1 MILDKMKDAISYS
14 INLDIDYLEIFRGYK
29 GDKVLKITSKS
40 HDTIGKIEAYLK
52 KVDLDFKSEFD
63 VSGKHDASFNI
74 YVGVE
79 DDSVFQ
85 LKRM

>member
-1 MILDKMKDAISYS
+1 MILEKMKDVISYAMD
-14 INLDIDYLEIFRGYK
+14 LDVDYLEVFMGYK

-40 HDTIGKIEAYLK
+40 REAIDKIEAYLK
-52 KVDLDFKSEFD
+52 KIDLDFKSEFD
-63 VSGKHDASFNI
+63 MSGKYDASFNL

-79 DDSVFQ
+79 DDSIFQ

>member
-1 MILDKMKDAISYS
+1 MILDKMKDVISYS
-14 INLDIDYLEIFRGYK
+14 MDFDIDYLEIFMGYK

-40 HDTIGKIEAYLK
+40 RDAIDKIEAYLGEIN
-52 KVDLDFKSEFD
+52 LDFKSEFD
-63 VSGKHDASFNI
+63 VSGKHDASFNL

>member
-1 MILDKMKDAISYS
+1 MILDKMKDVISYS
-14 INLDIDYLEIFRGYK
+14 MELDINYLEIFMGYK

-40 HDTIGKIEAYLK
+40 RDAIDKIEAYLNK
-52 KVDLDFKSEFD
+52 LDLEFKSEFD
-63 VSGKHDASFNI
+63 VSGKHDSSFNL

-79 DDSVFQ
+79 DSSVFQ

>member
-1 MILDKMKDAISYS
+1 MILEKMKDVISYA
-14 INLDIDYLEIFRGYK
+14 IDLDVDYLEIFMGYK

-40 HDTIGKIEAYLK
+40 RKTVDDIEAYLRK
-52 KVDLDFKSEFD
+52 IDLEFKSEFD

-79 DDSVFQ
+79 DSSVFQ